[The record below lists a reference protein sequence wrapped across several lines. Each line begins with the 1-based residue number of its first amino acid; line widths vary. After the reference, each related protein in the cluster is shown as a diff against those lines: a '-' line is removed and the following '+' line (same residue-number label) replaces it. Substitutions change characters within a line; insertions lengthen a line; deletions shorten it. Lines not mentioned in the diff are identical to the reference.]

1 MVLDDA
7 PLLHE
12 PDLMLAV
19 LRVAAAGSGTLDD
32 CLEHLRQLRRFAQVD
47 EPMPEAEVRMQLQE
61 ARAKLQRARLIE
73 VGTADRC
80 RITARGSRILADHPG
95 GIDETVL
102 MRLAA
107 PRPANRH
114 RMALSLS
121 KRAASIDYQNGYGA
135 YLAGARLADNPHA
148 PDASAF
154 LDWEN
159 GWSQARDD
167 EAIR

>member
-32 CLEHLRQLRRFAQVD
+32 CLEHLRQLRRIAQVD
-47 EPMPEAEVRMQLQE
+47 EPMPEAEVRVQLEE

-73 VGTADRC
+73 AGTAGRC
-80 RITARGSRILADHPG
+80 RITARGRRILADNPG
-95 GIDETVL
+95 GIDDTVL
-102 MRLAA
+102 MAPAA
-107 PRPANRH
+107 PRPINGHH
-114 RMALSLS
+114 RARSSS
-121 KRAASIDYQNGYGA
+121 KRPASIDYQSGYGA
-135 YLAGARLADNPHA
+135 YLAGAKLAENPHA
-148 PDASAF
+148 PDARAY

-167 EAIR
+167 KAIR